1 MRVLLYSTVLYLLGI
16 AVVLYVRPALMFR
29 SDGRWKEFG
38 IHSVETTV
46 FSFWMFCIIWAV
58 VTFAVTSFLFSDGP
72 VDTVKSAVAMASLTS
87 RINQRSPLPISAE
100 SVDSAL
106 TPIGN
111 TSSPQTS
118 SGATP
123 VVMEETKAGYYKLDD
138 SMMKKGIPR
147 YIYVGAEMPP
157 ELEDN

>member
-1 MRVLLYSTVLYLLGI
+1 M
-16 AVVLYVRPALMFR
+16 LYVRPALMFR

-38 IHSVETTV
+38 IHSVDTTV

-58 VTFAVTSFLFSDGP
+58 VTFAVTSFLFSDET
-72 VDTVKSAVAMASLTS
+72 VDSVKSAVAVASLTS
-87 RINQRSPLPISAE
+87 RIHQTPVPISAE
-100 SVDSAL
+100 SASL

-111 TSSPQTS
+111 TSSSVTS

-123 VVMEETKAGYYKLDD
+123 VVMEETKSGYYKLDD

-147 YIYVGAEMPP
+147 YIYVGAEMPS

>member
-1 MRVLLYSTVLYLLGI
+1 MLYI
-16 AVVLYVRPALMFR
+16 RPALMFR
-29 SDGRWKEFG
+29 RDGRWKEFG
-38 IHSVETTV
+38 IHSVDTTV

-58 VTFAVTSFLFSDGP
+58 VTFAVTSFLFSDEP
-72 VDTVKSAVAMASLTS
+72 VDSVKSAVAVASLTS
-87 RINQRSPLPISAE
+87 RIHQTPPLPISAE
-100 SVDSAL
+100 SASL

-111 TSSPQTS
+111 TSSSVIS

-123 VVMEETKAGYYKLDD
+123 VVMEETRSGYYKLDD

-147 YIYVGAEMPP
+147 YIYVGAEMPS

>member
-16 AVVLYVRPALMFR
+16 AVVLYLRPALMFR

-38 IHSVETTV
+38 IQSIDTTV
-46 FSFWMFCIIWAV
+46 FSFWMFCILWAV
-58 VTFAVTSFLFSDGP
+58 VAFAVTSFLFSDGP
-72 VDTVKSAVAMASLTS
+72 VDSLKSAVTMASLTS
-87 RINQRSPLPISAE
+87 RIHQTSPLPISAE
-100 SVDSAL
+100 SDAL

-111 TSSPQTS
+111 TSSSVMS

-123 VVMEETKAGYYKLDD
+123 VVMEETKSGYYKLDD

-147 YIYVGAEMPP
+147 YIYVGAEIPP